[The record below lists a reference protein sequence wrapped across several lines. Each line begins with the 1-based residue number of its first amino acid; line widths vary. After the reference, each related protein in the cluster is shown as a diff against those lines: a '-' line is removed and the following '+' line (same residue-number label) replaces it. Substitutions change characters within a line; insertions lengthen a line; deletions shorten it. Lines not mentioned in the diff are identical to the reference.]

1 MEINV
6 GSNKLKI
13 NIAKEQYRKL
23 KICVGLIILTLIIGG
38 FEYETNYS
46 SQGFIQWV
54 IVGIVLLLILIA
66 LDELGIIELRS
77 TPERLTKCTVCSR
90 TYQSSKYDEDGRTV
104 KTTIESGDT
113 DKKIEEITH
122 DYKKAR
128 PLEGLIIN
136 GKVVCTDC
144 IKKIRD
150 WK

>member
-1 MEINV
+1 MEISV
-6 GSNKLKI
+6 GTNKLKI
-13 NIAKEQYRKL
+13 NVAKEQYRKL
-23 KICVGLIILTLIIGG
+23 KIYLGMIVLTLIIGG
-38 FEYETNYS
+38 FYYENNYE
-46 SQGFIQWV
+46 SQNFIGWAV
-54 IVGIVLLLILIA
+54 IGIVLILILII
-66 LDELGIIELRS
+66 LDELGIVELRS
-77 TPERLTKCTVCSR
+77 TPERMTKCAVCSR
-90 TYQSSKYDEDGRTV
+90 TYESSKHDEDGRIV

-144 IKKIRD
+144 IKKIRE